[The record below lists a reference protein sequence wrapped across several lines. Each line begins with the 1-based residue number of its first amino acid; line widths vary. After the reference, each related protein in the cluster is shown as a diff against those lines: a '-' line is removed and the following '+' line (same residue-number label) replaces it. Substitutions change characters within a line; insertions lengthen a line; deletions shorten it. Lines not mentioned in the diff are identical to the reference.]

1 MKRKKVW
8 LLVVIIF
15 TILIGGI
22 CMLMAKNQNVFDE
35 MYYTWANR
43 DLVKTSFRNVPA
55 FSKNRIEGYTYP
67 GGTMTNQ
74 LSLVYDGNFEKEQ
87 TSYLKENTFAL
98 VDICPDDKEISW
110 ICSVDCAAL
119 PGEKYVGDDEV
130 TFIYDYDV
138 SSKMLTIQPMQV
150 ASRSLAEKY
159 PDRFTRYGSIT
170 NADDINEFLTLHGI
184 SNEDLVS
191 YKEYFLNDVIIGLW
205 ITGNGDAS
213 RYKLT
218 DIGDY
223 TLVDNSNIS

>member
-1 MKRKKVW
+1 MKRKAVW
-8 LLVVIIF
+8 LLAVIL
-15 TILIGGI
+15 LIGGI
-22 CMLMAKNQNVFDE
+22 YMLIPKNHNVFDE

-67 GGTMTNQ
+67 GGTMTNT
-74 LSLVYDGNFEKEQ
+74 LLLFYDVDLEDEQ
-87 TSYLKENTFAL
+87 TTFLKKNIF
-98 VDICPDDKEISW
+98 VSMHVYPDSKEVSW

-119 PGEKYVGDDEV
+119 PGEKYVGDDAV
-130 TFIYDYDV
+130 IFIYYYDV
-138 SSKMLTIQPMQV
+138 SSKTLTIQPMQV
-150 ASRSLAEKY
+150 TSRSLAEKY
-159 PDRFTRYGSIT
+159 PDRFTRDGST
-170 NADDINEFLTLHGI
+170 ANTDDINDFLTLHGI